1 MFRNYF
7 ANLFT
12 TTNPSQAQLEAV
24 LQNMPRKV
32 TKEMNEEL
40 ERPFTAEEILVALSQ
55 MCPTKAPGPN
65 GLPAA
70 FFSKTLEVSEQRSAG
85 NLSPYSQRKR

>member
-32 TKEMNEEL
+32 TEEMNKEL

-65 GLPAA
+65 EFPAA
-70 FFSKTLEVSEQRSAG
+70 FFQKH
-85 NLSPYSQRKR
+85 

>member
-32 TKEMNEEL
+32 KEEMNEEL
-40 ERPFTAEEILVALSQ
+40 DRPLTAEEISVVLSQ
-55 MCPTKAPGPN
+55 MYPTK
-65 GLPAA
+65 LPDQMD
-70 FFSKTLEVSEQRSAG
+70 F
-85 NLSPYSQRKR
+85 